1 MIDRVIC
8 IVLDSLGIG
17 EMPDAAK
24 YGDQGSNTLAN
35 MAKAVNGL
43 FIPNLARL
51 GLGNLTRTEGVDPLK
66 DPAGAY
72 GKMGQLSPGKD
83 TTTGHWEIA
92 GIILDRPFPTYPEGF
107 PLEIIEPFQRVI
119 GRRILGNKVASGTVI
134 IEELGKEH
142 LLTGKPIVYTSADSV
157 FQIAAHEQVIPVEE
171 LYLICR
177 QARDLLQGDHG
188 VGRVIAR
195 PFIGQ
200 LGNFQRTANRHDFSL
215 KPPHPTLLNF
225 IQQAGYPVISVG
237 KISDIFAGE
246 GITGAFPIKDNNDGI
261 MKTLEAM
268 EKYQSGLI
276 FVNLVDFDSKYGHRN
291 DPQGYAKAL
300 EQFDTQLPLFLS
312 SLQDTDVLV
321 ITADHGCDPTTP
333 STDHSREYVPLLVT
347 GARVKKGID
356 LGVRRS
362 FSDLG
367 KTISD
372 LLGIASNLPGES
384 MLSVLL

>member
-1 MIDRVIC
+1 MP
-8 IVLDSLGIG
+8 LD
-17 EMPDAAK
+17 K
-24 YGDQGSNTLAN
+24 
-35 MAKAVNGL
+35 
-43 FIPNLARL
+43 
-51 GLGNLTRTEGVDPLK
+51 
-66 DPAGAY
+66 
-72 GKMGQLSPGKD
+72 
-83 TTTGHWEIA
+83 
-92 GIILDRPFPTYPEGF
+92 PFPTYPEGF
-107 PLEIIEPFQRVI
+107 PVEIIEPFQRVI

-157 FQIAAHEQVIPVEE
+157 FQIAAHEQVIPVKE

-200 LGNFQRTANRHDFSL
+200 PGNFQRTANRHDFSL
-215 KPPHPTLLNF
+215 KPPRPTLLNF

-261 MKTLEAM
+261 KKTLEAM

-300 EQFDTQLPLFLS
+300 EQFDAQLPLFLS

-333 STDHSREYVPLLVT
+333 STDHSREYVPLMVT